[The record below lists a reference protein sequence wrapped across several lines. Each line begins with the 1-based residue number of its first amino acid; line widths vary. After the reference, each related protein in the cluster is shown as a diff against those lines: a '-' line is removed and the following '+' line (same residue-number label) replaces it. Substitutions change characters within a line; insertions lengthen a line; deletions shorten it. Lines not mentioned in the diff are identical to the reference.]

1 MDHPKLAPVKV
12 KPQCAE
18 GDAADAASTQLNE
31 QSDSAQPLSPTA
43 RFFLSDVFYT
53 TVLCA
58 LEFKDRLAIDELRTI
73 LSDTLLKHPR
83 FHSRMEKRG
92 CNGGEQ
98 VWVRTQVDLA
108 YHVVEGTE
116 SDQCDS
122 NEGAGGAEE
131 AARPAESRSAESES
145 PCCEEGSV
153 EWHMR
158 RLQHMPP
165 FDPSHPLWRVHLVSL
180 PHGRSAALFRIHHSL
195 GDGVSLMSLLL
206 ACTRRTDDP
215 ALLPT
220 IPGAKRQSPSQPPVQ
235 VPAGTAASGVDDE
248 KQRSKQGGSNGDA
261 GEEESS
267 GGLVVSEELQEQ
279 LVDADQTEE
288 ENLKPGQP
296 QGQLHMPS
304 AASAFTLDSMT
315 ASPFTPQ
322 PDGLTEDTPTAA
334 QAAAGGGATRE
345 EGAGSA
351 AEKGGGR
358 GGVKGVVGVRRRAWQ
373 VALVLGNTLWHVAA
387 FMAVLMWRAD
397 TDTCVKMK
405 AGKGKKGGGAVV
417 QQPDG
422 GRGGA
427 EAGGGNGGGENGGR
441 FVFGVSGPLSLSDIS
456 RVRRAFGATIND
468 VSVTIISGGLDRYL
482 QHHHAQ
488 AKEAGE
494 PAPVVTSPLPAS
506 VRLSALCLVNIRP
519 TPGLQEM
526 ASMLAGRSK
535 ARWGNCLGTFLLPLP
550 VHSPSLTKGLPNT
563 EGANVKNT
571 DENAAGEVVG
581 RLKSSDEQ
589 AAGEVEGR
597 RLRMVAAMCASKRQS
612 LEAHYNYVNA
622 RLVLA
627 TAGMKAAGA
636 LMHRLCHQT
645 TISFSNMMGPVEE
658 VSLGGHAIARI
669 SPTVVGQPHAL
680 TLHFQTYNGSAHIV
694 LSALRENVPD
704 PAFLLRCCEDAF
716 HALKASLK

>member
-43 RFFLSDVFYT
+43 RLFLSDVFYT

-92 CNGGEQ
+92 CKGGEQ

-122 NEGAGGAEE
+122 NEGAAPAEGA
-131 AARPAESRSAESES
+131 ASPAESRSADSES
-145 PCCEEGSV
+145 PCYEEGSV

-165 FDPSHPLWRVHLVSL
+165 FDPSRPFWRVHLVSL
-180 PHGRSAALFRIHHSL
+180 PHGRSAALFCIHHSL

-235 VPAGTAASGVDDE
+235 GPVGTAASGGDDG
-248 KQRSKQGGSNGDA
+248 KPGSKQGASNGDP
-261 GEEESS
+261 GEEGSE
-267 GGLVVSEELQEQ
+267 GLVVSGELQEQ
-279 LVDADQTEE
+279 LGDAGWSKDEK
-288 ENLKPGQP
+288 LKPGQP

-405 AGKGKKGGGAVV
+405 AGKGKKGGGAVRAAV
-417 QQPDG
+417 
-422 GRGGA
+422 
-427 EAGGGNGGGENGGR
+427 
-441 FVFGVSGPLSLSDIS
+441 LSDIS

-488 AKEAGE
+488 AKEAVSPGE
-494 PAPVVTSPLPAS
+494 PAPVVTCPLPPS
-506 VRLSALCLVNIRP
+506 VRLSALCVVNIRP

-535 ARWGNCLGTFLLPLP
+535 ARWGNCLSTFLLPLP

-597 RLRMVAAMCASKRQS
+597 RLCMVAAMCASKRQS

-627 TAGMKAAGA
+627 TAGMKV
-636 LMHRLCHQT
+636 L
-645 TISFSNMMGPVEE
+645 FSNLFLVWPSFCLSCCRFLPLQLCGAGV
-658 VSLGGHAIARI
+658 VVAGK
-669 SPTVVGQPHAL
+669 SPTRARLPREVK
-680 TLHFQTYNGSAHIV
+680 
-694 LSALRENVPD
+694 LSPCHKQLR
-704 PAFLLRCCEDAF
+704 R
-716 HALKASLK
+716 

>member
-1 MDHPKLAPVKV
+1 
-12 KPQCAE
+12 
-18 GDAADAASTQLNE
+18 
-31 QSDSAQPLSPTA
+31 
-43 RFFLSDVFYT
+43 
-53 TVLCA
+53 
-58 LEFKDRLAIDELRTI
+58 
-73 LSDTLLKHPR
+73 
-83 FHSRMEKRG
+83 
-92 CNGGEQ
+92 
-98 VWVRTQVDLA
+98 
-108 YHVVEGTE
+108 
-116 SDQCDS
+116 
-122 NEGAGGAEE
+122 
-131 AARPAESRSAESES
+131 
-145 PCCEEGSV
+145 
-153 EWHMR
+153 
-158 RLQHMPP
+158 
-165 FDPSHPLWRVHLVSL
+165 
-180 PHGRSAALFRIHHSL
+180 
-195 GDGVSLMSLLL
+195 
-206 ACTRRTDDP
+206 
-215 ALLPT
+215 
-220 IPGAKRQSPSQPPVQ
+220 
-235 VPAGTAASGVDDE
+235 
-248 KQRSKQGGSNGDA
+248 
-261 GEEESS
+261 
-267 GGLVVSEELQEQ
+267 
-279 LVDADQTEE
+279 
-288 ENLKPGQP
+288 
-296 QGQLHMPS
+296 
-304 AASAFTLDSMT
+304 
-315 ASPFTPQ
+315 
-322 PDGLTEDTPTAA
+322 
-334 QAAAGGGATRE
+334 
-345 EGAGSA
+345 
-351 AEKGGGR
+351 
-358 GGVKGVVGVRRRAWQ
+358 
-373 VALVLGNTLWHVAA
+373 
-387 FMAVLMWRAD
+387 MAVLMWRAD

-405 AGKGKKGGGAVV
+405 GKKGKKGGGAVV

-427 EAGGGNGGGENGGR
+427 EGGGGNGGGENGGR

-488 AKEAGE
+488 AKEAVSPGE
-494 PAPVVTSPLPAS
+494 PAPVVTCPLPPS
-506 VRLSALCLVNIRP
+506 VRLSALCVVNIRP

-535 ARWGNCLGTFLLPLP
+535 ARWGNCLSTFLLPLP

-597 RLRMVAAMCASKRQS
+597 RLCMVAAMCASKRQS

-636 LMHRLCHQT
+636 LMHRLFQQT

-694 LSALRENVPD
+694 LSALKENVPD